1 MTVKQKK
8 IISKTFKILAF
19 ILFLLAFLS
28 ISIMLLYLKMDKDWN
43 NLIHPTTND
52 DIYSII
58 VSIISS
64 LSVSSLLWITIGKL
78 AKLFKK
84 KKN

>member
-8 IISKTFKILAF
+8 IISKTFKILGF

-43 NLIHPTTND
+43 NLINPTTND

-78 AKLFKK
+78 VKLFKR

>member
-8 IISKTFKILAF
+8 IIFKTFKILGF

-28 ISIMLLYLKMDKDWN
+28 ISIILLYLKMDKDWN
-43 NLIHPTTND
+43 NLINPTTND

-78 AKLFKK
+78 VKLFKR